1 MKKILVGILSL
12 FLLASCGDSVK
23 TYSKEEKQRMIE
35 LSTQNNKSKQELE
48 SILKDLKEKA
58 DKGNLKA
65 KNEYEEFSKIQNL
78 QVNKSQNKVFNPNNL
93 FN

>member
-1 MKKILVGILSL
+1 
-12 FLLASCGDSVK
+12 
-23 TYSKEEKQRMIE
+23 MIE